1 MTLGAISGDT
11 VSRTHWLRR
20 PWFWVST
27 LVLLAGVA
35 AFALSDE
42 IRYVAGMTVVACIY
56 GITSA
61 EDADRATALEKTVTR
76 ETTSIHRFVRNS
88 ATLPDRPPI
97 YVQPGSRAILTQP
110 PLITVHD
117 IKERG
122 EQDKVIAAVQATMRD
137 QKLKRV
143 DLQFMDHEN
152 WIVGGNIGKRGPELQ
167 LRRVRISQGHVQEE
181 GGEKT
186 ITYLPKELQ

>member
-1 MTLGAISGDT
+1 M
-11 VSRTHWLRR
+11 VRRRTNWLKR

-42 IRYVAGMTVVACIY
+42 IRYVAGMTVVACTY
-56 GITSA
+56 GITSG
-61 EDADRATALEKTVTR
+61 EDVDKAAALEKAVTSK
-76 ETTSIHRFVRNS
+76 TTSIHRFVRNS
-88 ATLPDRPPI
+88 VTLPDRPPI
-97 YVQPGSRAILTQP
+97 YVNPGSRAILTQP
-110 PLITVHD
+110 PVIIVHD
-117 IKERG
+117 IKDRG
-122 EQDKVIAAVQATMRD
+122 EQDRVIAAVEAVMRD

-152 WIVGGNIGKRGPELQ
+152 WTVSEYTSASIGKRGPELQ
-167 LRRVRISQGHVQEE
+167 LRRVRVSQGHFQEE